1 MLESGPKT
9 LQNAMQ
15 VKTVTL
21 SNFRNYPDVNVS
33 VGSGKT
39 FLIGEN
45 AQGKSNFLEAV
56 ELVSTGR
63 SARAS
68 QDSELIR
75 WGEPQLSVQV
85 IFERMGVEESVEYR
99 LARQTAARP
108 GQRLLSRQI
117 LVNGVS
123 YSFVKAL
130 LGHLITVSFQ
140 VDDLNLLR
148 GGPKYRRDWIDGV
161 ILRVRPTFLDV
172 LQSFAKVISQRNRLL
187 KTICEA
193 KRVTVSDQDQLL
205 AWDKQLARFGS
216 QIIKERMRLLSELLP
231 RAQEN
236 QSHLSG
242 RRESLQADYY
252 FKAPEPKEDDS
263 REYGNGVAE
272 DLPPASSMSALLE
285 AEEQEVAQ
293 ILMRL
298 LKERRREEIARK
310 QSLVG
315 PHRDDIS
322 LTLNDSSA
330 VTFASQGQQRSLV
343 LSLKLAELER
353 LTESCGESPV
363 LLLDDVM
370 AELDAGRQRLL
381 MSAVGDNTQTIITTT
396 HLAGFEP
403 SWLEGATIYS
413 VAAGAIEKVTL

>member
-1 MLESGPKT
+1 MQESGIKT
-9 LQNAMQ
+9 ALNVMQ
-15 VKTVTL
+15 IRQVTL
-21 SNFRNYPDVNVS
+21 SNFRNYRQVS
-33 VGSGKT
+33 VPVGSGKT
-39 FLIGEN
+39 ILIGEN

-68 QDSELIR
+68 QDSDLIR
-75 WGEPQLSVQV
+75 WGASSLSVAV
-85 IFERMGVEESVEYR
+85 AFERMGTGESVEYR
-99 LARQTAARP
+99 IIRQTNPKA

-123 YSFVKAL
+123 YGSVKSL
-130 LGHLITVSFQ
+130 MGNLVTVSFQ

-161 ILRVRPTFLDV
+161 ILRIRPTFLDV
-172 LQSFAKVISQRNRLL
+172 LSSYAKVISQRNRLL
-187 KTICEA
+187 KNIFES
-193 KRVTVSDQDQLL
+193 KRVTVTDQDQLL

-216 QIIKERMRLLSELLP
+216 QIIKERMRVLSELLP

-242 RRESLQADYY
+242 RRESLKADYY
-252 FKAPEPKEDDS
+252 FKAPESKEEESDIGDTVVP
-263 REYGNGVAE
+263 VAA
-272 DLPPASSMSALLE
+272 PASSMTSLLAADE
-285 AEEQEVAQ
+285 NEIAHT
-293 ILMRL
+293 LMRL

-310 QSLVG
+310 QSLIG

-322 LTLNDSSA
+322 LALNDSSA

-403 SWLEGATIYS
+403 TWLEGATIYR
-413 VAAGAIEKVTL
+413 VATGTIEKVAL